1 MRVIKGNSSSIS
13 SWTSLIL
20 VWVFFSCSTV
30 AAYNCTTTYSVVSG
44 DSCDVICRKNNVPA
58 SQLQQLNSGLNCA
71 GLQVGQSLCLR
82 AKEYDCGTA
91 TYTVASGDTCY
102 SIASAKGISTTQL
115 TNDNPGL
122 NCNAIYVG
130 QVLCVSATTPGTTST
145 ATTTTTTSKAATTTT
160 ATATSSATA
169 SPSST
174 AAVVC
179 SNYSTV
185 QAGDTCDKI
194 CARSKVSLYNLQ
206 QLNTASICSSL
217 QSGAGI
223 CVDGS
228 SNNCGGITTVA
239 SGQGCSDIATKSN
252 TTVANLRTLNPNIN
266 VNCTNIY
273 AGEVLCVK
281 PRPPTP
287 TWYQTCTSQ
296 YSVVVGDT
304 CNKIAAKLSLTTT
317 QLLGLNSALS
327 CSALQVGQML
337 CGFRPS
343 VSVCPQPVFIKS
355 ADTCY
360 GLASNVSMSLPEWQS
375 LNTFNNASVACDALP
390 IGNIVCQAQGN
401 ASLPAV
407 SGTNPGSVPLCSTC
421 DKSKSCCSQYSI
433 CAPLWSDFCSRN
445 NTCQSNCQGDPGVV
459 IPPRPTGGIG
469 YINDTSHSG
478 FCAPSNSWYCQ
489 SANGCTANCS
499 ATPAPNPYAGITLR
513 NSTSIKYVFPAG
525 DYSKS
530 GGNPCGNCSAS
541 NSVSGTDSGGQYCCN
556 SRVQCAPRSNSTS
569 CYVAAGCLFNCLD
582 RVYPA
587 EDTDF
592 FGTASVVVVQQPF
605 GNSTERLPRRDTQ
618 QFDKFGRSQPELI
631 DDVIQRSEP
640 PLVGEDHARLLSGM
654 PLSWF
659 QVLDQDAD
667 GFVTLD
673 ELESILSMNWES
685 PQAAYT
691 ARRAFALPE
700 PVELLEALDRDGDD
714 RISREELANLLRAR
728 KRTAPE
734 VCSALRLKSETCQS
748 RHLLQCS
755 GYLPAAEAACRNGH
769 DNLIQKCIENHPCDE
784 ICSCIRSV
792 EQAALGRADLHST
805 ETSLSIKRELQV
817 VRGGPH
823 RHGIGHHK
831 RLLPALFA
839 AALAALLEIDL
850 AALLVAVGAALYQV
864 QYFYSFRF
872 TSVTFW
878 DPNGGKPPPACS
890 TYLFWSRSCG
900 AIMSEG
906 SHRCDPQGTRVYGH
920 SCWDHFRYG
929 SRGCGF
935 LNLGCKSLCANVNA
949 DGCPCSLVNNYDM
962 QADVSYPGTV
972 YSTVDI
978 SAPSACADL
987 CNKDTT
993 CVLFEI
999 PPLTADHKSPQ
1010 CLLKSSADSPVT
1022 LTGTTS
1028 FVKKSALSSGC
1039 KGNIQFSS
1047 GKAGDD
1053 WFADGSSPV
1062 RRRGEADL
1070 DSREFLEEEKLRTD
1084 LVPVQSRGFGPP
1096 GKTTFASPNAILE
1109 LAALVVFLYSR
1120 TQPNMNGDPVFQTL
1134 AGSGGDIWPFYRW
1147 TNVDNTNRPEVTNTN
1162 TGGWNWAEITQRLLN
1177 AYRRFVIDAGVLP
1190 SIPANPAAGST
1201 AARLIPPSLRSIIAA
1216 NAGQITGSQTWPYRG
1231 VFAGTPTAYANIQI
1245 AQAANVGFFQS
1256 GGVGP
1261 TSLEGAF
1268 ILALQVAGV
1277 NFGAVRS
1284 ALQAAQRQGNAG
1296 GDYTSSM
1303 LSGNIGNQFSMCI
1316 PAFLRST
1323 GTERTMGQYSCNTA
1337 DSPRRVPQNGV
1348 YFTLDLD
1355 PDLAYDPN
1363 RNILIFAVH
1372 TTDPEARIRLTNN
1385 NAAMNNPTF
1394 TGRLASG
1401 SLPAN
1406 PGSSGG
1412 EVRNLAH
1419 AHVGLITQQQLSDFN
1434 NNPRPGQDFPRYREI
1449 VGFHFYLNP
1458 EESATDPRQQYRDQ
1472 DGSPGGSGS

>member
-375 LNTFNNASVACDALP
+375 LNTFNNAASPAAH
-390 IGNIVCQAQGN
+390 NIVFAPRSGPTSARGTIRANPIVKVILASSYRLARPEELVISTTLPSGGSFLNNPADVVNAPPVLAALVSALASALRQTAGTVNLQTVALQIAPRPRRQTRTL
-401 ASLPAV
+401 ASL
-407 SGTNPGSVPLCSTC
+407 SGTQPA
-421 DKSKSCCSQYSI
+421 SI
-433 CAPLWSDFCSRN
+433 
-445 NTCQSNCQGDPGVV
+445 
-459 IPPRPTGGIG
+459 
-469 YINDTSHSG
+469 
-478 FCAPSNSWYCQ
+478 
-489 SANGCTANCS
+489 
-499 ATPAPNPYAGITLR
+499 
-513 NSTSIKYVFPAG
+513 
-525 DYSKS
+525 
-530 GGNPCGNCSAS
+530 
-541 NSVSGTDSGGQYCCN
+541 SGTDSGGQYCCN

>member
-375 LNTFNNASVACDALP
+375 LNTFNNASDRSPCARPATRASP
-390 IGNIVCQAQGN
+390 AAHNIVFAPRFGPTSARGTIRANLIVKVILASSYRLARPEESVISTTLPSGGSFLNNPADVVIAPAERAALVSALASALRQTAGTVNLQTAALQIAPRPRRQTRTL
-401 ASLPAV
+401 ASL
-407 SGTNPGSVPLCSTC
+407 SGTQPA
-421 DKSKSCCSQYSI
+421 SI
-433 CAPLWSDFCSRN
+433 
-445 NTCQSNCQGDPGVV
+445 
-459 IPPRPTGGIG
+459 
-469 YINDTSHSG
+469 
-478 FCAPSNSWYCQ
+478 
-489 SANGCTANCS
+489 
-499 ATPAPNPYAGITLR
+499 
-513 NSTSIKYVFPAG
+513 
-525 DYSKS
+525 
-530 GGNPCGNCSAS
+530 
-541 NSVSGTDSGGQYCCN
+541 SGTDSGGQYCCN

-618 QFDKFGRSQPELI
+618 QFDEFGRSQPELI

-1190 SIPANPAAGST
+1190 SIPANPAAGSA